1 MAKKGIKKI
10 VWNGEGTVYKDKSV
24 PGRSIVIAGGT
35 TVGFKVGEWFPNTTE
50 AEKNKQVTWFRQS
63 HDKKVDYFKDTR
75 PSAKPYTLFIS
86 KAQAGKVGYY
96 IEASLTGFKDLSGET
111 GLFVRAYSPPRV
123 VSSYWKEDIEGNNN
137 QIYVGNPTQYNVPL
151 HLHLELEGLSGYN
164 CTVHIYNCE
173 FNLFGDNNQ
182 KISKTYT
189 AKCNGGSLDI
199 YIPSGDV
206 VQWRKEIGA
215 EKPLEQFYIQLT
227 VEGKTGYVKDTTPK
241 GDLKHA
247 THLFIKN
254 SFGKI
259 LTKVMPL
266 PKGNKPIVIGEEEKK
281 PIKYDPCK
289 FKSISIIDRGDFK
302 IIFDENNPST
312 FGVSSDKFVLSLDI
326 FYDTDQAEIRSD
338 AKPVLDNL
346 IQALKHNPGIPI
358 TIESY
363 TDIRQ
368 TPRYNQDLSERRA
381 NGVLS
386 YLYTHGVKNKLNA
399 HGYGESRALQF
410 IYLTN
415 EDTPIHQANRHT
427 MISFS
432 TVNLRALMYNTIVP
446 TIRLPTTLDINIDK
460 YVTEAC
466 LMGKNPKDK
475 HDHTKAHYLELTS
488 EKEVRKVIKDI
499 PINGGKLKLEVFANQ
514 TPMLPMPW
522 YLTPQRFEVS
532 INSCS
537 YFPDKNK
544 PTLIVNAFT
553 DALWMFHA
561 TYDYDGDYFFK
572 RKGVPQDVK
581 IIKGIERL
589 YAKLEQYIEFYLK
602 FIDYVPLVPGG
613 SIVQRWII
621 DYIREDTKMY
631 GLSYAKRSN
640 WVGNKHNVNDDYT
653 GDNAIVTE
661 VGILT
666 LTLLVIVVE
675 VLITIL
681 TMGEAAVAKLPKL
694 KKAARLAKKVA
705 DVMEKM
711 DSLGFSFVFPK
722 IAFNRGVYYEKKSD
736 GNVYFM
742 LEENVSAKPIIGIDF
757 KKDFSLAKLI
767 TKAAMG
773 KKPEKPEP
781 KSFQEAAEQQIE
793 DKIDGYKKS
802 KVNEGIQELLDK
814 AGNDAQISLEFNG
827 AINAEYNVKFAIPAT
842 LNQGFQKVTVTNFL
856 NKAFSNTEGKLIS
869 TDSIKWNGQLRLTN
883 STRVDQL
890 MPIIPF
896 DTGIKIDSKI
906 KAKVEGSIAHVR
918 TYGFNTYQGPYYQD
932 EIFFSGIKG
941 MVSLEAEASN
951 KDNDKFEIIKP
962 KKYEF
967 ELFQNKHIIINQVNL
982 Y

>member
-1 MAKKGIKKI
+1 MSVDGAK
-10 VWNGEGTVYKDKSV
+10 
-24 PGRSIVIAGGT
+24 
-35 TVGFKVGEWFPNTTE
+35 
-50 AEKNKQVTWFRQS
+50 
-63 HDKKVDYFKDTR
+63 
-75 PSAKPYTLFIS
+75 
-86 KAQAGKVGYY
+86 
-96 IEASLTGFKDLSGET
+96 
-111 GLFVRAYSPPRV
+111 
-123 VSSYWKEDIEGNNN
+123 
-137 QIYVGNPTQYNVPL
+137 
-151 HLHLELEGLSGYN
+151 
-164 CTVHIYNCE
+164 
-173 FNLFGDNNQ
+173 
-182 KISKTYT
+182 
-189 AKCNGGSLDI
+189 
-199 YIPSGDV
+199 
-206 VQWRKEIGA
+206 
-215 EKPLEQFYIQLT
+215 
-227 VEGKTGYVKDTTPK
+227 GYVKDTTPK

-247 THLFIKN
+247 THLYIKN
-254 SFGKI
+254 SFGKLI
-259 LTKVMPL
+259 SKVVPL

-281 PIKYDPCK
+281 PTKYDPCK
-289 FKSISIIDRGDFK
+289 FKSISIKDREDFK
-302 IIFDENNPST
+302 IIFDENNPNT
-312 FGVSSDKFVLSLDI
+312 FGVSKDKFVLSLDI
-326 FYDTDQAEIRSD
+326 FYDTDQAEIRGD

-346 IQALKHNPGIPI
+346 IQALKHNPEIPL

-368 TPRYNQDLSERRA
+368 TAEYNKDLSERRA

-415 EDTPIHQANRHT
+415 EDTPLHQANRHT
-427 MISFS
+427 MISFN
-432 TVNLRALMYNTIVP
+432 TYNLRALMYNTIVP
-446 TIRLPTTLDINIDK
+446 TILLPTTLDITVDK

-475 HDHTKAHYLELTS
+475 HDHTKAHYLELTN
-488 EKEVRKVIKDI
+488 EKEVRKVVKDLS
-499 PINGGKLKLEVFANQ
+499 INGGKLKLEVFANK

-572 RKGVPQDVK
+572 RKGVPQNVK
-581 IIKGIERL
+581 PIKGIERL
-589 YAKLEQYIEFYLK
+589 YAKLEQYIEFYLR

-621 DYIREDTKMY
+621 DYIREDAKMY

-640 WVGNKHNVNDDYT
+640 WVGNQYNVEDDYT

-681 TMGEAAVAKLPKL
+681 TMGEGAVAKLPKL

-705 DVMEKM
+705 DVLEKM

-722 IAFNRGVYYEKKSD
+722 VAYNRGIYYEKKSD

-757 KKDFSLAKLI
+757 KKEFSLAKLI

-814 AGNDAQISLEFNG
+814 AGKDAQITLEFNG

-856 NKAFSNTEGKLIS
+856 NKAFSNTEGKVIS
-869 TDSIKWNGQLRLTN
+869 TESIKGTAKLRVTN
-883 STRVDQL
+883 RVVVDKWVPL
-890 MPIIPF
+890 LPF
-896 DTGIKIDSKI
+896 KSGLKIDNLFAAEVSGFI
-906 KAKVEGSIAHVR
+906 VHTR
-918 TYGFNTYQGPYYQD
+918 TYGFEAYAGPYYQD
-932 EIFFSGIKG
+932 QIYFSGIKG
-941 MVSLEAEASN
+941 SVTISIKVTVGDEESFGLNPDEKPIN
-951 KDNDKFEIIKP
+951 FTLFEHR
-962 KKYEF
+962 
-967 ELFQNKHIIINQVNL
+967 NIIINRVNL